1 MRVRDEIR
9 AIAAL
14 GVMPGDLSADE
25 ATVERWGQAVDAIVR
40 PVTDEE
46 AVVLMNALPR
56 EGYTCFGL
64 AWSLLHALETAPG
77 YGPDLVSRSTV
88 TGEWRERLLNRLRN
102 AAAG

>member
-1 MRVRDEIR
+1 MSSFDGEFTAQL
-9 AIAAL
+9 AITNA
-14 GVMPGDLSADE
+14 DLE
-25 ATVERWGQAVDAIVR
+25 AVERWGRAVEAIQR

-56 EGYTCFGL
+56 EEDDLFGL
-64 AWSLLHALETAPG
+64 AWTLLHACETAPG
-77 YGPDLVSRSTV
+77 YGSALVLRSTV